1 MSTTQLNTLFTQLIN
16 LPAETECVEF
26 KEAKQSY
33 DFGKLGKYF
42 SALSNEANLKGKT
55 SAWLIFGVKDKP
67 IPRTIV
73 GSEFRLNRADLDSLK
88 AEVANKTTNR
98 ITFNEIYEL
107 TFAQGRVVLFDI
119 PAAPKGFPV
128 AWEGHYYGRDGEDI
142 SPLNLVEIEQIR
154 SPATRFDWSAQLIPQ
169 ASIADL
175 DDKAIAVARD
185 NYKTKFPH
193 LAQEIEEW
201 DTLTFLNKAKVT
213 IGGQITNAAIILLGR
228 SESDHFIS
236 PAQAKIT
243 WILKDHEGTE
253 IDYEHF
259 DAPLLLG
266 VEGAF
271 SKIRN
276 LKYRYLKS
284 KSLFPEE
291 VMMYDAYVIREAL
304 HNCIAH
310 QDYSLAGR
318 VIVVEFPKRLF
329 FSNEGDFIPENV
341 SEVLHRNSPDTYS
354 RNKFLTNAMFNLNM
368 IDTIGSG
375 IKRMFSKQKD
385 RYFPLP
391 EYRIKKSTVSVEIHG
406 EILSLD
412 YADYLANHKEMS
424 LDEVIVLDKAQ
435 KGKELTVQDVAFLE
449 GIGFSLDKKGK
460 AKRVRVTKKSD
471 QVLVTSDQESNQVT
485 EKSDQVLGT
494 SVEVIKKSNQVS
506 DQVTKKS
513 DQVKDNS
520 DQVLVT
526 NNQISENSDQV
537 LVTNNAMQLK
547 IIKFCYSP
555 KTRKEILDEHLGL
568 TNHTTNYKKYI
579 EPLLD
584 LNLLS
589 KTIPNKSNSPFQK
602 YLTTEKGRKLIG

>member
-1 MSTTQLNTLFTQLIN
+1 M
-16 LPAETECVEF
+16 
-26 KEAKQSY
+26 
-33 DFGKLGKYF
+33 
-42 SALSNEANLKGKT
+42 
-55 SAWLIFGVKDKP
+55 
-67 IPRTIV
+67 
-73 GSEFRLNRADLDSLK
+73 
-88 AEVANKTTNR
+88 
-98 ITFNEIYEL
+98 
-107 TFAQGRVVLFDI
+107 
-119 PAAPKGFPV
+119 
-128 AWEGHYYGRDGEDI
+128 
-142 SPLNLVEIEQIR
+142 
-154 SPATRFDWSAQLIPQ
+154 IPQ

-213 IGGQITNAAIILLGR
+213 IGGQITNAAIVLLGK

-284 KSLFPEE
+284 KSLFQEE
-291 VMMYDAYVIREAL
+291 VTMYDSYVIREAL

-310 QDYSLAGR
+310 QDYLLAGK
-318 VIVVEFPKRLF
+318 VILVEFPKRLL
-329 FSNEGDFIPENV
+329 FSNAGDFMPENIYD
-341 SEVLHRNSPDTYS
+341 VLHRDSPDTFS
-354 RNKFLTNAMFNLNM
+354 KNKFLTNAMFNLSM

-375 IKRMFSKQKD
+375 IKRMFTKQKD

-391 EYRIKKSTVSVEIHG
+391 EYRIKKSTVSVELHG

-412 YADYLANHKEMS
+412 CAHYLANHKEMS

-435 KGKELTVQDVAFLE
+435 KGKELSVQDVAFLE
-449 GIGFSLDKKGK
+449 SIGFSLDKKGK

-471 QVLVTSDQESNQVT
+471 QVN
-485 EKSDQVLGT
+485 
-494 SVEVIKKSNQVS
+494 
-506 DQVTKKS
+506 
-513 DQVKDNS
+513 DQVKRKS

-526 NNQISENSDQV
+526 SVEETKKSNQESVNEIEDLHGLERLSNKLSPIEWRKIRDKTKIKVNVFNKTIFIILDYCKTARNREDILSKID
-537 LVTNNAMQLK
+537 
-547 IIKFCYSP
+547 IIKHSKNFKKHIQPLINLGWIEMTDKENP
-555 KTRKEILDEHLGL
+555 KNR
-568 TNHTTNYKKYI
+568 N
-579 EPLLD
+579 
-584 LNLLS
+584 
-589 KTIPNKSNSPFQK
+589 QK
-602 YLTTEKGRKLIG
+602 YVLTEKGRKLIG